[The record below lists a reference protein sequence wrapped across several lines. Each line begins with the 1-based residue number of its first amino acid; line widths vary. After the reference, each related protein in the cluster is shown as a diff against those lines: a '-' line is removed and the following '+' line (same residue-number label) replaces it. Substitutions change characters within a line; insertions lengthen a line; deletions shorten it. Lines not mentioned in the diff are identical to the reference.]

1 MAGITETEG
10 KILLAIFK
18 GIDDYYN
25 ANSLS
30 KIIGISRIG
39 AMKILRKFDKMGLLE
54 RKRIGK
60 SITYKIRLN
69 DDYARKLIA
78 YLLADEANM
87 QKRWKEEFKGLFKG
101 ERIVLLFGSILGNY
115 GAARDIDIMIVMGE
129 SEIKDVNN
137 ALADRQTIL
146 SKKIHAIKLT
156 SDDLHNSITKK
167 DKAMIDIIKKSI
179 VLYGQDK
186 YVEVIKNVASA

>member
-1 MAGITETEG
+1 M
-10 KILLAIFK
+10 
-18 GIDDYYN
+18 
-25 ANSLS
+25 
-30 KIIGISRIG
+30 
-39 AMKILRKFDKMGLLE
+39 
-54 RKRIGK
+54 
-60 SITYKIRLN
+60 
-69 DDYARKLIA
+69 
-78 YLLADEANM
+78 
-87 QKRWKEEFKGLFKG
+87 FKG

-179 VLYGQDK
+179 VSYTFL
-186 YVEVIKNVASA
+186 

>member
-186 YVEVIKNVASA
+186 YVEVIKNVTSF